1 MQEKLEK
8 RSLFSFSTNQSEEIC
23 GMNLGNKL
31 LKSSVEFVIIIVF
44 FFSLSNE
51 KLSEYPAWLIVYIT
65 QVVFPMIGLAAIA
78 LKIELRYGRVLR
90 RELLG
95 N

>member
-1 MQEKLEK
+1 M
-8 RSLFSFSTNQSEEIC
+8 
-23 GMNLGNKL
+23 GNKL

-95 N
+95 K